1 MTTLTVSESVRE
13 KNADEDPTKPD
24 LKSSKLISCKLESDL
39 LLLYLIATNTPTE
52 MAIKMRIS
60 EMINFTLFSLTALTQ
75 ENLNPLIKEW
85 DL

>member
-75 ENLNPLIKEW
+75 ENLNPLIKE
-85 DL
+85 

>member
-75 ENLNPLIKEW
+75 ENLNPLINEW